1 MNANISCININPT
14 YHTNYNRDKLRR
26 RRNMRRKRIQDLKRH
41 LVILVVSIV
50 MILFLGSIFGSLLS
64 NAKSK
69 DSELGQYKYFTSY
82 TVRYDDT
89 MWEIA
94 LEYMDGHYDSVQ
106 AYIEEVENMNRINAD
121 EIRAGSTIM
130 LPYYSD
136 EYLD

>member
-94 LEYMDGHYDSVQ
+94 LEYMDEHYDSVQ

-121 EIRAGSTIM
+121 DIRAGSTIM

>member
-1 MNANISCININPT
+1 MNANISYININPT

-50 MILFLGSIFGSLLS
+50 MILFLGSIFGSFLS